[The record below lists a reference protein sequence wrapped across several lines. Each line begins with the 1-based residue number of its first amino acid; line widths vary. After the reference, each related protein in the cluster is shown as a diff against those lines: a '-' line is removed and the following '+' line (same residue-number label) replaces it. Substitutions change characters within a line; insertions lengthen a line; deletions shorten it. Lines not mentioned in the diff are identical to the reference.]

1 MDKQQIQKLKRLGIN
16 TDKTTIEIF
25 QDLINVASHLFDEL
39 EVREEDRFKLELYR
53 HKKPTN

>member
-25 QDLINVASHLFDEL
+25 QDLINVASYLFDEL
-39 EVREEDRFKLELYR
+39 
-53 HKKPTN
+53 